1 MIEQARLTDAAY
13 RDVAV
18 RIIGIPAEMFVEHGS
33 VDQLRRMLRLDAA
46 GIADQIRETLKRLR
60 AEPNGVA
67 SADAPP
73 VVRSRV
79 RRP

>member
-1 MIEQARLTDAAY
+1 
-13 RDVAV
+13 
-18 RIIGIPAEMFVEHGS
+18 MFVEHGS